1 MNFFPS
7 NNDKIRI
14 DTVGKYSITLPN
26 KTQIIT
32 NLIAKYMNTSDLIIT
47 DAMACVGGDTL
58 TFSKTFTKVNA
69 CELDAVR
76 FEFLKHN
83 MEIFEC
89 KNITYFNNNYLDIFD
104 KITQDV
110 IYLDPPWGGPEYK
123 KKDKVRIKFGEKT
136 LEDICD
142 IIVEKKL
149 CKLLVLKLPYNYDL
163 TDLKWHQL
171 NMNVI
176 DRMII
181 ITIKIVS
188 STDTIV

>member
-32 NLIAKYMNTSDLIIT
+32 NLIAKYMNTSDLVIT

-76 FEFLKHN
+76 FEYLKHN
-83 MEIFEC
+83 MELFEC
-89 KNITYFNNNYLDIFD
+89 ENITFINNNYLDIFD

-110 IYLDPPWGGPEYK
+110 IYIDPPWGGPEYK
-123 KKDKVRIKFGEKT
+123 KKDKIKIKFGEKT

-142 IIVEKKL
+142 SIVEKKL